1 MISDMAHQI
10 LEDDSLF
17 FVGATPWHGM
27 GTELPN
33 LATAADAIAAA
44 GLGWEVVQETVT
56 TSQGVELADKRINI
70 RKDTGK
76 PLGVVGNQYTILQN
90 AHAFDFFDKVTQD
103 PHGPKYETAGS
114 LWNGRKVWILAK
126 MPETLEVVPGDVVMP
141 YILLS
146 NSHDGSAAIR
156 VMETPIR
163 VVCQNT
169 LNAAHS
175 GSGKSIK
182 VRHSGDV
189 VLKVGQVQDAL
200 GILRHSF
207 AETLGVYQA
216 LAKVEPTKA
225 QIDDV
230 LNRLFPETKSDRAKL
245 QRERVLTLSQSGR
258 GNDMKGVRGTAWALY
273 NGATELVDHFANV
286 GSKREDAKD
295 MRLNSMAMGSG
306 LDTKATALEIIM
318 DVCLR

>member
-1 MISDMAHQI
+1 MAHHI
-10 LEDDSLF
+10 ESDDSLF

-33 LATAADAIAAA
+33 LATAAEAIAAA
-44 GLGWEVVQETVT
+44 GLGWQVIQEPVL
-56 TSQGVELADKRINI
+56 TSGGIELADKRINI
-70 RKDTGK
+70 RQDTGK
-76 PLGVVGNQYTILQN
+76 PLGVVGTQYTILQN
-90 AHAFDFFDKVTQD
+90 DHAFDFFDKVTQD

-114 LWNGRKVWILAK
+114 LWNGRKVWILAR
-126 MPETLEVVPGDVVMP
+126 MPETLEVLPGDEVIP

-169 LNAAHS
+169 LNAAHT
-175 GSGKSIK
+175 GSGRSIK

-200 GILRHSF
+200 GILRTSF
-207 AETLGVYQA
+207 AETLEVYQL
-216 LAKVEPTKA
+216 LAKTTPSKDQVE
-225 QIDDV
+225 DV
-230 LNRLFPETKSDRAKL
+230 LKRLFPDTKSDRAKL
-245 QRERVLTLSQSGR
+245 QRERVLNLAENGLGS
-258 GNDMKGVRGTAWALY
+258 DIKGVRGSAWSLY
-273 NGATELVDHFANV
+273 NGATELVDHYANV
-286 GSKREDAKD
+286 GSKRDDAND

-306 LDTKATALEIIM
+306 LDTKANALEIIM